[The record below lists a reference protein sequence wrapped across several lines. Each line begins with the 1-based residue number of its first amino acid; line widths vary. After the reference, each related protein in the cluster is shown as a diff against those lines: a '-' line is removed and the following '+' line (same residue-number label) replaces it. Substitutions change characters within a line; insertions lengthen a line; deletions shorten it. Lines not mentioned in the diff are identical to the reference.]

1 MSFDAAIN
9 TIVLFE
15 SRGYI
20 DSETETV
27 YTNKL
32 NIICSAGTFLKLI
45 RTLDALL
52 DNSSNEVL
60 YCDDDKTVLHKCNIV
75 KYKTLLLCTDSLH
88 ENLCRRELQS
98 DNIVILQHD
107 SLDYYRRI
115 FTWQSD
121 KMKTRSKYTYHCNNT
136 CENMHRIYIDD
147 EPRNTH
153 VTVYVYGEPEECCV
167 CYDKILLL
175 RLSCGHI
182 LCMECKKS
190 LIRKKCP
197 LCRSTL
203 SKSGHL
209 KGNFNNIARDIAC
222 NLNNV
227 AIVSMYNRKMYCAH
241 TSRVKTRPEG
251 APREAERNGVLSHE
265 VASLKAESAHTSVCA
280 SCNCDTNT
288 ILSFVYRDNVY
299 FKELNIPIIEGD
311 SRLCRFKT
319 VFIYTNS
326 IYNESYIE
334 RIVRAFSYRDLKIVL
349 LLPEL
354 ENIKCDLTIKL

>member
-1 MSFDAAIN
+1 MSFDAAVN
-9 TIVLFE
+9 TIVLLE

-32 NIICSAGTFLKLI
+32 NIICGDGMFLKLI

-60 YCDDDKTVLHKCNIV
+60 YCDDYKTVLHKCNVV
-75 KYKTLLLCTDSLH
+75 KYKTLLLCKDSLH
-88 ENLCRRELQS
+88 ENLCKREIQS

-107 SLDYYRRI
+107 SLDYYSRI

-121 KMKTRSKYTYHCNNT
+121 KMKTRSKYTYHCNHT

-153 VTVYVYGEPEECCV
+153 VTVYVYDEPEECCV

-182 LCMECKKS
+182 LCTKCKKS

-197 LCRSTL
+197 LCRSAL

-209 KGNFNNIARDIAC
+209 KGNFKNIARDIAC

-227 AIVSMYNRKMYCAH
+227 AIVSMYDRKMYCA
-241 TSRVKTRPEG
+241 
-251 APREAERNGVLSHE
+251 N
-265 VASLKAESAHTSVCA
+265 ASANASAHVT
-280 SCNCDTNT
+280 CNCVTNT
-288 ILSFVYRDNVY
+288 ISSFVYKDSVY
-299 FKELNIPIIEGD
+299 FKELNIPIMEGD
-311 SRLCRFKT
+311 SRLCKFET

-334 RIVRAFSYRDLKIVL
+334 RIVRAFSSRDLKIVL

-354 ENIKCDLTIKL
+354 ENIKCDLAIKL

>member
-1 MSFDAAIN
+1 MSFDAAVN
-9 TIVLFE
+9 TIVLLE

-32 NIICSAGTFLKLI
+32 NIICGTGTFLKLI

-60 YCDDDKTVLHKCNIV
+60 YCDDDKTVLHKCNVV

-88 ENLCRRELQS
+88 ENLCRREIRS
-98 DNIVILQHD
+98 DNIVILQQD
-107 SLDYYRRI
+107 SLDYYSRI
-115 FTWQSD
+115 FTWQSN
-121 KMKTRSKYTYHCNNT
+121 KITTRSKYTYHCNHT

-147 EPRNTH
+147 EPRNAH
-153 VTVYVYGEPEECCV
+153 VTVYVYSEPGECCV

-182 LCMECKKS
+182 LCTECKRS

-197 LCRSTL
+197 LCRSAL
-203 SKSGHL
+203 SRSEYL
-209 KGNFNNIARDIAC
+209 KGNFKNIARDIAC

-227 AIVSMYNRKMYCAH
+227 AIVSMYDRKMYCVSNCEPA
-241 TSRVKTRPEG
+241 
-251 APREAERNGVLSHE
+251 N
-265 VASLKAESAHTSVCA
+265 
-280 SCNCDTNT
+280 CNCA
-288 ILSFVYRDNVY
+288 IISSFVYKDNVY
-299 FKELNIPIIEGD
+299 FKELNIPIMEGD

-326 IYNESYIE
+326 IYNESYTE
-334 RIVRAFSYRDLKIVL
+334 RIVRAFGSKDLKIVL

-354 ENIKCDLTIKL
+354 ENIKCDLTIRL